1 MFRPRYRRGIGR
13 GYADKRRASGG
24 QIKAAW
30 SVACKKAGLPGH
42 MRVWTPKG
50 ITKEK
55 TVFVPDVTPHDLR
68 HTWASWHYCLYR
80 DILALKEDGGW
91 ATMGI
96 VARYAKKTP
105 DAYREEIRAWWGLS
119 ERHGSGT
126 DIAAK

>member
-1 MFRPRYRRGIGR
+1 MIYAIHGLRGTIVCI
-13 GYADKRRASGG
+13 A
-24 QIKAAW
+24 
-30 SVACKKAGLPGH
+30 
-42 MRVWTPKG
+42 
-50 ITKEK
+50 
-55 TVFVPDVTPHDLR
+55 
-68 HTWASWHYCLYR
+68 CLYR
-80 DILALKEDGGW
+80 DILAFKEDGGW